1 MGKGEIIM
9 RCDVCDTKIP
19 PGADRC
25 PNCGYRVRHSST
37 ATHTQATSANYP
49 EPEVFKPKR
58 NKKIYIPRREKNRN
72 RSQRTKAS
80 TLRKYIIFIV
90 VLIVIGQVAAVF
102 IGNIVSDYNSHNYTE
117 FSGESLQEGIDNGDD
132 DGTLQLA
139 LDYENDLKSFFS
151 DDLLMDVDVSESYD
165 IYEDNYSAYVN
176 VYGTDNVISLTAS
189 INFQNQEP
197 YHQSITLSWNNQGTI
212 RENDLNLD
220 QAQIEKINEKFNI
233 DIFGAIEEYK
243 SKLKVDEDD
252 NTRFVVSDYKDDE
265 SIYLSE
271 SYGIDDEYF
280 IYLSL
285 GQDIGDN

>member
-1 MGKGEIIM
+1 M

-58 NKKIYIPRREKNRN
+58 NKKIYIPRREKTRD
-72 RSQRTKAS
+72 RSQRTKAF
-80 TLRKYIIFIV
+80 TFRKYIIFIV
-90 VLIVIGQVAAVF
+90 ALIAIGQVAAVF
-102 IGNIVSDYNSHNYTE
+102 IGNIVSNYNSHNYTE

-197 YHQSITLSWNNQGTI
+197 YLQSITLSWNNQGTI
-212 RENDLNLD
+212 RENDINLD

-280 IYLSL
+280 IYLAL

>member
-1 MGKGEIIM
+1 M

-58 NKKIYIPRREKNRN
+58 NKKIYIPRREKSRD

-80 TLRKYIIFIV
+80 TFRKYIIFIV
-90 VLIVIGQVAAVF
+90 ALIAVVQMASVF
-102 IGNIVSDYNSHNYTE
+102 IGNIVSNYNSHNYTE

-176 VYGTDNVISLTAS
+176 VISLTAS
-189 INFQNQEP
+189 ISFQNQEP
-197 YHQSITLSWNNQGTI
+197 YLQSITLSWNNQGTI
-212 RENDLNLD
+212 RENDINLD

>member
-1 MGKGEIIM
+1 M

-58 NKKIYIPRREKNRN
+58 NKKIYIPRREKTRD
-72 RSQRTKAS
+72 RSQRTKAF
-80 TLRKYIIFIV
+80 TFRKYIIFIV
-90 VLIVIGQVAAVF
+90 ALIAVVQMASVF
-102 IGNIVSDYNSHNYTE
+102 IGNIVSNYNSHNYTE

-197 YHQSITLSWNNQGTI
+197 YLQSITLSWNNQGTI
-212 RENDLNLD
+212 RENDINLD

-233 DIFGAIEEYK
+233 DIFGVIEEYK

-252 NTRFVVSDYKDDE
+252 NTRFVVRDYKDDE

-280 IYLSL
+280 IYLAL

>member
-1 MGKGEIIM
+1 M

-58 NKKIYIPRREKNRN
+58 NKKIYIPRREKTRD
-72 RSQRTKAS
+72 RSQRTKAF
-80 TLRKYIIFIV
+80 TFRKYIIFIV
-90 VLIVIGQVAAVF
+90 ALIAVVQMASVF
-102 IGNIVSDYNSHNYTE
+102 IGNIVSNYNSHNYTE

-197 YHQSITLSWNNQGTI
+197 YLQSITLSWNNQGTI
-212 RENDLNLD
+212 RENDINLD

-233 DIFGAIEEYK
+233 DIFGVIEEYK

-280 IYLSL
+280 VYLAL

>member
-1 MGKGEIIM
+1 M

-58 NKKIYIPRREKNRN
+58 NKKIYIPRREKSRD

-80 TLRKYIIFIV
+80 TFRKYIIFIV
-90 VLIVIGQVAAVF
+90 ALIAVVQIAAVF
-102 IGNIVSDYNSHNYTE
+102 IGNMVSDYESYNYTE
-117 FSGESLQEGIDNGDD
+117 IEGESFQEGIDNGDD

-139 LDYENDLKSFFS
+139 LDYENDLKTFFS

-271 SYGIDDEYF
+271 SYGIDGEYF

>member
-1 MGKGEIIM
+1 M
-9 RCDVCDTKIP
+9 
-19 PGADRC
+19 A
-25 PNCGYRVRHSST
+25 
-37 ATHTQATSANYP
+37 
-49 EPEVFKPKR
+49 
-58 NKKIYIPRREKNRN
+58 
-72 RSQRTKAS
+72 
-80 TLRKYIIFIV
+80 
-90 VLIVIGQVAAVF
+90 LIVIGRVAAVF
-102 IGNIVSDYNSHNYTE
+102 IGNIVTDYNSHNYTE
-117 FSGESLQEGIDNGDD
+117 FSGESLREGIDNGDD
-132 DGTLQLA
+132 DGTMQIA
-139 LDYENDLKSFFS
+139 LDYENDLKTFFS
-151 DDLLMDVDVSESYD
+151 DELLLQDVEADENYY
-165 IYEDNYSAYVN
+165 IYGDNLSASTN
-176 VYGTDNVISLTAS
+176 VYGSDDVINLTAS
-189 INFQNQEP
+189 ISFQNQEP

>member
-1 MGKGEIIM
+1 M

-58 NKKIYIPRREKNRN
+58 NKKIYIPRREKTRN

-80 TLRKYIIFIV
+80 TFRKYIIFIV
-90 VLIVIGQVAAVF
+90 ALIAVVQMASVF
-102 IGNIVSDYNSHNYTE
+102 IGNIVSNYNSHNYTE
-117 FSGESLQEGIDNGDD
+117 IEGESFQEGIDNGDD

-197 YHQSITLSWNNQGTI
+197 YLQSITLSWNNQGTI
-212 RENDLNLD
+212 RENDINLD

-280 IYLSL
+280 VYLAL

>member
-1 MGKGEIIM
+1 M

-58 NKKIYIPRREKNRN
+58 NKKIYIPRREKTRN
-72 RSQRTKAS
+72 RSQRTKAF
-80 TLRKYIIFIV
+80 TFRKYIIFIV
-90 VLIVIGQVAAVF
+90 ALIAVVQMASVF
-102 IGNIVSDYNSHNYTE
+102 IGNIVSNYNSHNYTE

-197 YHQSITLSWNNQGTI
+197 YLQSITLSWNNQGTI
-212 RENDLNLD
+212 RENDINLD

-233 DIFGAIEEYK
+233 DIFGAIEAYK

-252 NTRFVVSDYKDDE
+252 NTRFAVSDYKDDE

-280 IYLSL
+280 VYLAL

>member
-1 MGKGEIIM
+1 M

-58 NKKIYIPRREKNRN
+58 NKKIYIPRREKSRD

-80 TLRKYIIFIV
+80 TFRKYIIFIV
-90 VLIVIGQVAAVF
+90 ALIVIGQVASVF

-139 LDYENDLKSFFS
+139 VDYENDLKSFFS

-212 RENDLNLD
+212 REDDLNLD

-285 GQDIGDN
+285 GQDIGDI

>member
-1 MGKGEIIM
+1 M

-58 NKKIYIPRREKNRN
+58 NKKIYIPRREKSRD
-72 RSQRTKAS
+72 RSQRTKTS
-80 TLRKYIIFIV
+80 TFRKYIIFIV
-90 VLIVIGQVAAVF
+90 ALIAVVQMASVF
-102 IGNIVSDYNSHNYTE
+102 IGNIVSNYNSHNYTE

-197 YHQSITLSWNNQGTI
+197 YLQSITLSWNNQGTI
-212 RENDLNLD
+212 RENDINLN

-280 IYLSL
+280 IYLAL

>member
-1 MGKGEIIM
+1 M

-58 NKKIYIPRREKNRN
+58 NKKIYIPRREKSRD

-80 TLRKYIIFIV
+80 TFRKYIIFIV
-90 VLIVIGQVAAVF
+90 ALIVIGQVASVF
-102 IGNIVSDYNSHNYTE
+102 IGNIVSNYNSHNYTE

-271 SYGIDDEYF
+271 SSGTDGEYF

>member
-1 MGKGEIIM
+1 M

-58 NKKIYIPRREKNRN
+58 NKKIYIPRREKARD

-80 TLRKYIIFIV
+80 TFRKYIIFIV
-90 VLIVIGQVAAVF
+90 ALIVIGQVAAVF
-102 IGNIVSDYNSHNYTE
+102 IGNIVSNYNSHNYTE

-197 YHQSITLSWNNQGTI
+197 YLQSITLSWNNQGTI
-212 RENDLNLD
+212 RENDINLD

-233 DIFGAIEEYK
+233 DIFGTIEEYK

-271 SYGIDDEYF
+271 SYGIDGEYF

>member
-1 MGKGEIIM
+1 M

-58 NKKIYIPRREKNRN
+58 NKKIYIPRREKSRD

-80 TLRKYIIFIV
+80 TFRKYIIFIV
-90 VLIVIGQVAAVF
+90 ALIVIGQVAAVF
-102 IGNIVSDYNSHNYTE
+102 IGNIVSNYNSHNYTE

-139 LDYENDLKSFFS
+139 LDYENDLKTFFS

-189 INFQNQEP
+189 ISFQNQEP

-233 DIFGAIEEYK
+233 DIFGAIEVYK

-271 SYGIDDEYF
+271 SYGIDDKYF

>member
-1 MGKGEIIM
+1 M

-25 PNCGYRVRHSST
+25 PNCGYRVRHSLT

-58 NKKIYIPRREKNRN
+58 NKKIYIPRREKSRD
-72 RSQRTKAS
+72 RSQRTKTS
-80 TLRKYIIFIV
+80 TFRKYIIFIV
-90 VLIVIGQVAAVF
+90 ALIAVVQMASVF
-102 IGNIVSDYNSHNYTE
+102 IGNIVSNYNSHNYTE

-189 INFQNQEP
+189 INFQNREP
-197 YHQSITLSWNNQGTI
+197 YLQSITLSWNNQGTI
-212 RENDLNLD
+212 RENDINLD

-233 DIFGAIEEYK
+233 DIFGAIEAYK
-243 SKLKVDEDD
+243 SKLKVDDDD

-271 SYGIDDEYF
+271 SYGIDGEYF

>member
-1 MGKGEIIM
+1 M

-58 NKKIYIPRREKNRN
+58 NKKIYIPRREKTRD
-72 RSQRTKAS
+72 RSQRTKAF
-80 TLRKYIIFIV
+80 TFRKYIIFIV
-90 VLIVIGQVAAVF
+90 ALIAVVQMASVF
-102 IGNIVSDYNSHNYTE
+102 IGNIVSNYNSHNYTE

-176 VYGTDNVISLTAS
+176 VHGTDNVISLTAS

-197 YHQSITLSWNNQGTI
+197 YLQSITLSWNNQGTI
-212 RENDLNLD
+212 RENDINLD

-280 IYLSL
+280 IYLAL

>member
-1 MGKGEIIM
+1 M

-58 NKKIYIPRREKNRN
+58 NKKIYIPRREKTRN

-80 TLRKYIIFIV
+80 TFRKYIIFIV
-90 VLIVIGQVAAVF
+90 ALIVIGRVAAVF
-102 IGNIVSDYNSHNYTE
+102 IGNIVTDYNSHNYTE

-132 DGTLQLA
+132 DGTMQIA

-197 YHQSITLSWNNQGTI
+197 YLQSITLSWNNQGTI
-212 RENDLNLD
+212 RENDINLD

-233 DIFGAIEEYK
+233 DIFGTIEEYK

-280 IYLSL
+280 IYLAL

>member
-1 MGKGEIIM
+1 M
-9 RCDVCDTKIP
+9 
-19 PGADRC
+19 
-25 PNCGYRVRHSST
+25 
-37 ATHTQATSANYP
+37 
-49 EPEVFKPKR
+49 
-58 NKKIYIPRREKNRN
+58 
-72 RSQRTKAS
+72 
-80 TLRKYIIFIV
+80 
-90 VLIVIGQVAAVF
+90 
-102 IGNIVSDYNSHNYTE
+102 
-117 FSGESLQEGIDNGDD
+117 
-132 DGTLQLA
+132 A

-197 YHQSITLSWNNQGTI
+197 YLQSITLSWNNQGTI
-212 RENDLNLD
+212 RENDINLD

-233 DIFGAIEEYK
+233 DIFGTIEEYK

-280 IYLSL
+280 IYLAL

>member
-1 MGKGEIIM
+1 M

-58 NKKIYIPRREKNRN
+58 NKKIYIPRREKSRN

-80 TLRKYIIFIV
+80 TFRKYIIFIV
-90 VLIVIGQVAAVF
+90 ALIAVVQMASVF
-102 IGNIVSDYNSHNYTE
+102 IGNIVSNYNSHNYTE

-197 YHQSITLSWNNQGTI
+197 YLQSITLSWNNQGTI
-212 RENDLNLD
+212 RENDINLD

-233 DIFGAIEEYK
+233 DIFGTIEEYK

-280 IYLSL
+280 IYLAR
-285 GQDIGDN
+285 